1 MQKLFLSATFMAF
14 MACVSGAAVAAPS
27 VIDATR
33 ILRAI

>member
-14 MACVSGAAVAAPS
+14 VSGAAVAAPS